1 MSVVLVESNVLLRR
15 GVLVGSD
22 LERRHLQKPLQQ
34 VGDAF
39 IFGRLGI
46 VAEELASYN
55 LSSEVSELDSQ
66 GEEQL
71 HASATGER
79 GYGNGMTIE
88 QSSKIVPCHRQP
100 RDGVGE

>member
-34 VGDAF
+34 VGDVL

-55 LSSEVSELDSQ
+55 LGSEVSEQDSQ
-66 GEEQL
+66 G
-71 HASATGER
+71 
-79 GYGNGMTIE
+79 
-88 QSSKIVPCHRQP
+88 
-100 RDGVGE
+100 